1 MTGNRKGFFD
11 RNKGIVAAL
20 VVPCVLVIFG
30 YGVLQSQTDQNA
42 RDIIKLDKREC
53 EETNRSR
60 NVDNARTGQMARIET
75 RLEYIQRDLDK
86 LTQSQQKVLDW
97 LEKRGAEK

>member
-11 RNKGIVAAL
+11 RNKAVVAAL
-20 VVPCVLVIFG
+20 MVPCVLAILG
-30 YGVLQSQTDQNA
+30 YGALQSKADQNA

-53 EETNRSR
+53 DETKRSR

-86 LTQSQQKVLDW
+86 LTKSQEKVLDW